1 MARLVA
7 RWKTKAPADWSA
19 GLEPPT
25 AYEETVREEAHFLPR
40 GLTAVRN
47 FDTSKGPI
55 VDPPSLVYEPPP
67 PLLRFASDISLAG
80 RAPEWPPLFFA
91 LEGPPL
97 LLARP
102 NSSCAASS
110 SSSSDAASLPVLVA
124 TAASGFAPS
133 KEPEGWGGPCRP
145 PSLEPSLSSTAVAA
159 SILEPFSAD
168 ASPDSMQ
175 SLPRRVR
182 PSSAKATKH
191 GRSVRDVNEPVVYE
205 DDSSANDS
213 VNDAD
218 DVVEWV
224 RYAGEGSRQ
233 HGESDD
239 DPGRI
244 ALADAGAHA
253 EGGDVSAGNSGG
265 GCPSISRQCQRPGP
279 WLQRKPAKG
288 TSARP
293 NSPAHNR
300 QQRSAVAHRHEQPTS
315 AAARAQLVELNAR
328 PPSKPPS
335 RRGRRPVGLSGG
347 VGDRPMGAT
356 LVAGPPASASAP
368 LVARPSQPAAAAAAV
383 LDSLRLPRARA
394 GVLAAALDVAV
405 ALEASKP
412 QVPHRSNGADVEHRE
427 VQEEGAELLEMLLQ
441 GELQRGGDRHRKVPL
456 AGPHLPALVA
466 SFLAVASLPTLNRL
480 GPALLALVVAS
491 LWPMAV
497 SSRGAEVVVVMP
509 SARSHGH
516 LRRRGVQPAWFAP
529 CR

>member
-40 GLTAVRN
+40 GLTAVRS

-412 QVPHRSNGADVEHRE
+412 QVPHRSNGADVRTSG
-427 VQEEGAELLEMLLQ
+427 GAGGGSRAAGDAFAWRASARRRPPSQ
-441 GELQRGGDRHRKVPL
+441 GP
-456 AGPHLPALVA
+456 
-466 SFLAVASLPTLNRL
+466 
-480 GPALLALVVAS
+480 
-491 LWPMAV
+491 
-497 SSRGAEVVVVMP
+497 SRRPP
-509 SARSHGH
+509 SARSCGVVPGSCFAAHSEPTRPRSACTRGGIPVANGRVIERSGSGRGDA
-516 LRRRGVQPAWFAP
+516 LCSEPRASSPPRRAASVVCAL
-529 CR
+529 

>member
-40 GLTAVRN
+40 GLTAVRS

-55 VDPPSLVYEPPP
+55 VDPPSLVYEPPL

-124 TAASGFAPS
+124 TAASGFAPNR
-133 KEPEGWGGPCRP
+133 EPEGWGGPCWP

-159 SILEPFSAD
+159 SILVPFSAD

-218 DVVEWV
+218 DVEEWV
-224 RYAGEGSRQ
+224 RYAGEASKHPQIRPTTFVRLGALS
-233 HGESDD
+233 SDW
-239 DPGRI
+239 I
-244 ALADAGAHA
+244 TT
-253 EGGDVSAGNSGG
+253 S
-265 GCPSISRQCQRPGP
+265 Q
-279 WLQRKPAKG
+279 G
-288 TSARP
+288 TSSRP
-293 NSPAHNR
+293 TSPAHNR

-335 RRGRRPVGLSGG
+335 RRGRRTVGLSGG

-383 LDSLRLPRARA
+383 FDSLRLPRARA

-412 QVPHRSNGADVEHRE
+412 QVPHRSNGAGVRTSG
-427 VQEEGAELLEMLLQ
+427 GAGGGSRAAGDAFAGRASARRRPPSQ
-441 GELQRGGDRHRKVPL
+441 GP
-456 AGPHLPALVA
+456 
-466 SFLAVASLPTLNRL
+466 
-480 GPALLALVVAS
+480 
-491 LWPMAV
+491 
-497 SSRGAEVVVVMP
+497 SRRPP
-509 SARSHGH
+509 SARSCGVVPGSCFAAHSEPTRPRSACTRGGIPVANGRVIERSGSGRGDA
-516 LRRRGVQPAWFAP
+516 LGSEPRASSPPRRAASVVCAL
-529 CR
+529 